1 MPCVALLR
9 VRGRLLSCCR
19 LEDEGWLR
27 LLPCCPLEDEEG
39 GRLWLLSCCCC
50 RLEDE
55 EGGRLRLLSC
65 CCCRLE
71 DEEGGRLRLLSCC
84 PLEEGGRLPRAFEQ
98 LRLRVVPPRLRLLP
112 RYSEEELFVGLL
124 EVLEL
129 EEWFAMIVIYDG
141 KLLHLSTPTAQR
153 IDLSSAMNVR

>member
-27 LLPCCPLEDEEG
+27 LLSCCPLEDEQG
-39 GRLWLLSCCCC
+39 GRLWLLSCCP
-50 RLEDE
+50 
-55 EGGRLRLLSC
+55 
-65 CCCRLE
+65 LE

-84 PLEEGGRLPRAFEQ
+84 PLEDEEGGRLPRAFEE

-112 RYSEEELFVGLL
+112 LYSEEELFVGLL

-129 EEWFAMIVIYDG
+129 EEWFAMIVIVCLG
-141 KLLHLSTPTAQR
+141 
-153 IDLSSAMNVR
+153 